1 MQKAIGTYA
10 CKIKLNN
17 IDKNMYIYNMI
28 MVFKI
33 RWKQWQGTWR
43 KKKKSE
49 KLMKNK
55 KMGTC
60 K

>member
-1 MQKAIGTYA
+1 MKHKVNKSTVFTTGTLHMQKAIGTYA

-33 RWKQWQGTWR
+33 R
-43 KKKKSE
+43 
-49 KLMKNK
+49 
-55 KMGTC
+55 
-60 K
+60 